1 MAIPKEELYPIVREI
16 VLQELEVRLPI
27 HKEIVDLKSAIER
40 LISAQEKTE
49 EKIEELAEAQRRTEE
64 KLEALTEAQRRTEE
78 EIRELTL
85 AMKNMQKQINGIA
98 KELGGL
104 SHSIGFQL
112 EDRAYR
118 SLPLLLKRDFGI
130 EVKERLIRK
139 FIKNKKGEP
148 MEINILGKGEK
159 DGKEIFIV
167 GEAKTNLSLRHIID
181 FIDRLKDIREIIPGE
196 IFPIIV
202 TYMTEPET
210 EEFAKSKGITVYY
223 SYDFEPIY

>member
-1 MAIPKEELYPIVREI
+1 M
-16 VLQELEVRLPI
+16 
-27 HKEIVDLKSAIER
+27 DLKSAVER

-49 EKIEELAEAQRRTEE
+49 ERIEELVQAQRRTEE
-64 KLEALTEAQRRTEE
+64 RLEALTEAQRKSEERIARLETAVEALTEAQRKTEE

-98 KELGGL
+98 KELGEL
-104 SHSIGFQL
+104 SHSIDFQL
-112 EDRAYR
+112 EDRTYR
-118 SLPLLLKRDFGI
+118 SLPYLLKRDFGI

-148 MEINILGKGEK
+148 MEINILGKGER

-167 GEAKTNLSLRHIID
+167 GEAKANLSLRHIID
-181 FIDRLKDIREIIPGE
+181 FIDRLKDIREVIEGE

-210 EEFAKSKGITVYY
+210 EEFAKSKGITIYY
-223 SYDFEPIY
+223 SYDFEYIY